1 MNGRIWSWIIA
12 IPRFLYNFIVG
23 DDWTVAVAVL
33 AGLIVTGILNANHI
47 VAGWLMAIIAIVA
60 AGVSIGRHYVQSPRE
75 SLSNRR
81 VRTRGERCFAGSES
95 WRGR

>member
-47 VAGWLMAIIAIVA
+47 VAWWLMPIIAIVA
-60 AGVSIGRHYVQSPRE
+60 TGVSIERNYVRS
-75 SLSNRR
+75 RR
-81 VRTRGERCFAGSES
+81 
-95 WRGR
+95 